1 MTSTPKPINY
11 IKNDNIEVK
20 PLTQAELVQQL
31 LYQIVRVKELIKYY
45 DRIANGAGQLGSA
58 ILSELIQEAHG
69 SLIDYD
75 TTLMEKYY
83 DLLLNC
89 D

>member
-1 MTSTPKPINY
+1 MTITN
-11 IKNDNIEVK
+11 K
-20 PLTQAELVQQL
+20 PLNFKGEPEKRPQTQAELVQQL
-31 LYQIVRVKELIKYY
+31 LYQIVRVKELVKFY
-45 DRIANGAGQLGSA
+45 DSVPNGSLGSS
-58 ILSELIQEAHG
+58 ILNELIEEAQG

-75 TTLMEKYY
+75 MPLMEKYY

>member
-1 MTSTPKPINY
+1 MTITNKPLDF
-11 IKNDNIEVK
+11 KGELEKK
-20 PLTQAELVQQL
+20 PLTKAELVQQL
-31 LYQIVRVKELIKYY
+31 LYQIVRVKELIKFY
-45 DRIANGAGQLGSA
+45 DSVPNGSLGSS
-58 ILSELIQEAHG
+58 ILNELIEEAQG

-75 TTLMEKYY
+75 MPLMEKYY

>member
-1 MTSTPKPINY
+1 MTSTNKPLDF
-11 IKNDNIEVK
+11 KGELEKK

-31 LYQIVRVKELIKYY
+31 LYQIVRVKELVKFY
-45 DRIANGAGQLGSA
+45 DSVPNGALGSS
-58 ILSELIQEAHG
+58 ILSELIDEAQG
-69 SLIDYD
+69 SLINYD
-75 TTLMEKYY
+75 MPLMEKYY

>member
-1 MTSTPKPINY
+1 MTPANAPLEV
-11 IKNDNIEVK
+11 IKSNPAEIR
-20 PLTQAELVQQL
+20 PLSQAELVQQL

-45 DRIANGAGQLGSA
+45 DAIPNGGGQLGSA
-58 ILSELIQEAHG
+58 ILTELVSEAHG
-69 SLIDYD
+69 SLINYD
-75 TTLMEKYY
+75 MSLMQKYY